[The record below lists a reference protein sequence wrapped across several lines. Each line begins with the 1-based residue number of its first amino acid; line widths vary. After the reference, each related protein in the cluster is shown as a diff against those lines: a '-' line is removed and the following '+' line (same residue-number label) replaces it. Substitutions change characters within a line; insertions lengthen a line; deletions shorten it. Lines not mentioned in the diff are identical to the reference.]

1 MLQFLF
7 FFFFAIL
14 LHWYTAVTFPPL
26 IPVMFFFKLI
36 FSSVLLHVLNATFGG
51 NFYLRFLYL
60 ALCVQAFIKVELLGF
75 YPGH

>member
-1 MLQFLF
+1 MLQFF

-26 IPVMFFFKLI
+26 IPVMFFKLI
-36 FSSVLLHVLNATFGG
+36 FSFVLLHVLNATFGG